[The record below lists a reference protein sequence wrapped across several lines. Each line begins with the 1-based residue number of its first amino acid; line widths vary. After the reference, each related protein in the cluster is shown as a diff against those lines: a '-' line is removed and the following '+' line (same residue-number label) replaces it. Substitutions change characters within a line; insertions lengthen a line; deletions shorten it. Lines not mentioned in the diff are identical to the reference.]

1 MRRGLLAL
9 VLAASF
15 LSAVPAQA
23 ATTNV
28 TIGEFFFRAKSVRIE
43 PGDTVTWANRG
54 EVLHNVTSRRGAP
67 QSFRSGDLD
76 VGQTFSRLF
85 ARAGTYD
92 YLCSIH
98 PDQMRGTIQVGP
110 DRTRPKVTRAVVSSS
125 GRLRVR
131 VGLSERATVKVVI
144 TRRGKVVRTLR
155 GRRLAAGSRQLSGK
169 ALPKGVYRIR
179 VEATDLEG
187 NRSKPLRG
195 RFQVD

>member
-1 MRRGLLAL
+1 MRRGVL
-9 VLAASF
+9 VLTLF
-15 LSAVPAQA
+15 LLVVPVVPARA
-23 ATTNV
+23 ATRNV
-28 TIGEFFFRAKSVRIE
+28 AIDEFSFRAERVRVE
-43 PGDTVTWANRG
+43 PGDTVNWANRG
-54 EVLHNVTSRRGAP
+54 TVLHNVTSRRGAP

-76 VGQTFSRLF
+76 PGQAFSRVF
-85 ARAGTYD
+85 ATAGTYD

-98 PDQMRGTIQVGP
+98 PDQMRGTVQVGP

-125 GRLRVR
+125 KRLRVR

-169 ALPKGVYRIR
+169 VLPKGVYRIR

-187 NRSKPLRG
+187 NRSRPLRG